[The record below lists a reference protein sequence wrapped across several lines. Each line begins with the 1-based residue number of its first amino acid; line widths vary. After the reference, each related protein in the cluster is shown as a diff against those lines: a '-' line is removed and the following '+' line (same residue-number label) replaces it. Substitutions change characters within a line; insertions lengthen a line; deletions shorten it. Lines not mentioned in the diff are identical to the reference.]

1 MFRAVND
8 LLGLLSD
15 FGGAGRSDIN
25 DDGTVDVNDLLGVL
39 SNFGAVCGLGNLA
52 GGSDGTELVNCC
64 GGGSSCGFQHC
75 PALGAGQDGCV
86 QPWAMP
92 NGMNF
97 DTDCATDV
105 AACTGCCPAGADC
118 FAPDPPCCADRAP
131 SCVQGTDCG
140 GQVWNDCG
148 TSCPALCGE
157 PPLQMCNMMCNAAFQ
172 CPGDLSW
179 DAVAGACVRV
189 GDCSVQF
196 VLPPGMAIGR
206 PFLTVAEVASTA
218 SPVEVLSDWFVEL

>member
-1 MFRAVND
+1 VSDPRGPASFRAVND
-8 LLGLLSD
+8 LLGILSD
-15 FGGAGRSDIN
+15 FGGAAGASDIN
-25 DDGTVDVNDLLGVL
+25 DDGAVDVNDLLGVL
-39 SNFGAVCGLGNLA
+39 SNFGAVCGVGGVA

-97 DTDCATDV
+97 DTDCATD
-105 AACTGCCPAGADC
+105 AADV
-118 FAPDPPCCADRAP
+118 

-172 CPGDLSW
+172 CPRALSW
-179 DAVAGACVRV
+179 DAEVGACVAAD
-189 GDCSVQF
+189 DCTVQF

-206 PFLTVAEVASTA
+206 PFLTVAEVPSTA

>member
-1 MFRAVND
+1 
-8 LLGLLSD
+8 LLGILSD
-15 FGGAGRSDIN
+15 FGGAAGASDIN
-25 DDGTVDVNDLLGVL
+25 DDGAVDVNDLLGVL
-39 SNFGAVCGLGNLA
+39 SNFGAVCGVGGVA

-97 DTDCATDV
+97 DTDCATD
-105 AACTGCCPAGADC
+105 AADV
-118 FAPDPPCCADRAP
+118 

-172 CPGDLSW
+172 CPRALSW
-179 DAVAGACVRV
+179 DAEVGACVAAD
-189 GDCSVQF
+189 DCTVQF

-206 PFLTVAEVASTA
+206 PFLTVAEVPSTA

>member
-1 MFRAVND
+1 MSDPRGPASFRAVND
-8 LLGLLSD
+8 LLGILSD
-15 FGGAGRSDIN
+15 FGGAAGASDIN
-25 DDGTVDVNDLLGVL
+25 DDGAVDVNDLLGVL
-39 SNFGAVCGLGNLA
+39 SNFGAVCGVGGVA

-97 DTDCATDV
+97 DTDCATD
-105 AACTGCCPAGADC
+105 AAAV
-118 FAPDPPCCADRAP
+118 

-157 PPLQMCNMMCNAAFQ
+157 PPMQMCNMMCNAAFQ
-172 CPGDLSW
+172 CPRALSW
-179 DAVAGACVRV
+179 DAEVGACVAAD
-189 GDCSVQF
+189 DCTVQF

-206 PFLTVAEVASTA
+206 PFLTVAEVPSTA